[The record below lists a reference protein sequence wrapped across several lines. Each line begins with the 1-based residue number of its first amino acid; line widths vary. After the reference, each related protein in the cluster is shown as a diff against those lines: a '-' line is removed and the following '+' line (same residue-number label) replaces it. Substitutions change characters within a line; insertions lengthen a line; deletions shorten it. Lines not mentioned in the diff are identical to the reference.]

1 MSSEEISGSEDS
13 VAETSASRTDSVF
26 DAFFR
31 ATFPKLLGTAVLF
44 GTASVAAVAA
54 VAVAG
59 AVAVDASTPTS
70 ASNRWWMNEPKHNTA
85 LSDSATLR
93 FEQPRVTFIVSLKP
107 RGMTTNLRAE
117 ILSAAAP
124 PMN

>member
-59 AVAVDASTPTS
+59 AVDASTPTS